1 MTQKTVDLEIITPSK
16 LFYEGKVNIVIV
28 RTLLGDEAFMAGHS
42 WAFKLLDIDELWL
55 QEEGSEE
62 FKVAAVSGGFI
73 DVKDTIIVYTDAA
86 EWQDDIDIVRA
97 EELKENAEEL
107 IADKEEHKAD
117 EIARAEVAMKKAV
130 TRMRVAKGGRKRI

>member
-1 MTQKTVDLEIITPSK
+1 M
-16 LFYEGKVNIVIV
+16 
-28 RTLLGDEAFMAGHS
+28 
-42 WAFKLLDIDELWL
+42 
-55 QEEGSEE
+55 
-62 FKVAAVSGGFI
+62 
-73 DVKDTIIVYTDAA
+73 
-86 EWQDDIDIVRA
+86 RA